1 MALYKAKVERSAS
14 GGPFIWTIHA
24 KSKSEA
30 WQQAEDFVKE
40 MKGLYRPETLM
51 VKEVKG

>member
-1 MALYKAKVERSAS
+1 MALYKAQVERSAS
-14 GGPFIWTIHA
+14 ETPFIWTISA
-24 KSKSEA
+24 KTEAEA
-30 WQQAEDFVKE
+30 WKQAKDFVKE